1 MMFKKIHKLLG
12 PRFNSLSELAL
23 YSQQEKKMLRGKVER
38 DGVPTLFL
46 SSVELLEIAKPKAL
60 HCELS
65 VLQRNDDMGETS
77 ANYWCPSCVI

>member
-1 MMFKKIHKLLG
+1 
-12 PRFNSLSELAL
+12 
-23 YSQQEKKMLRGKVER
+23 MLRGKVER

-65 VLQRNDDMGETS
+65 LFSSAMMIWERLQQTIDAHRVSYRGQIHSGPTK
-77 ANYWCPSCVI
+77 

>member
-1 MMFKKIHKLLG
+1 MMFKKIHKLLE

-23 YSQQEKKMLRGKVER
+23 YSQQKKMLRGKVEC

-65 VLQRNDDMGETS
+65 VLQCKDDMGETS